1 MLGEDVRYLNTEK
14 EKNYELKREDDYNEK
29 YKK

>member
-1 MLGEDVRYLNTEK
+1 MLGEDVRYLNK
-14 EKNYELKREDDYNEK
+14 EKNYKFIREDDYNEK